1 MAIQLKELISDL
13 LNVQSDWHISL
24 LENWEK
30 IVGYLSKY
38 TYICSIKN
46 DTLFLGVF
54 ESVWMQELFL
64 MSGNLINSIN
74 DFLGSEKIK
83 HIRFKLVP
91 KRASKKIKEEAKVS
105 FKKSKPELIL
115 TESQTLALSS
125 IKDDDLKKFLVNFLE
140 RSLQN

>member
-1 MAIQLKELISDL
+1 MAIQLKELISSL
-13 LNVQSDWHISL
+13 INVQSDWQISL

-54 ESVWMQELFL
+54 ESVWMHELFL
-64 MSGNLINSIN
+64 MSGNLISSIN

-83 HIRFKLVP
+83 HVRFKLVP
-91 KRASKKIKEEAKVS
+91 KRTAKKVKEEIIVS
-105 FKKSKPELIL
+105 FDKPKIQLKL
-115 TESQTLALSS
+115 TDTQTLALSS
-125 IKDDDLKKFLVNFLE
+125 IKDEDLRKSLVSFLE

>member
-1 MAIQLKELISDL
+1 MAIQLKELISGL
-13 LNVQSDWHISL
+13 LQTQSDWHVSL

-30 IVGYLSKY
+30 VVGYLSKY

-46 DTLFLGVF
+46 DVLFLGVF

-64 MSGNLINSIN
+64 MSDNLKDSIN

-83 HIRFKLVP
+83 QIKFKLVP
-91 KRASKKIKEEAKVS
+91 KKIKKELKEKADIPLAKARPV
-105 FKKSKPELIL
+105 FQL
-115 TESQTLALSS
+115 TDSQTLALSA
-125 IKDDDLKKFLVNFLE
+125 IKDEDLKKSLVSFLE